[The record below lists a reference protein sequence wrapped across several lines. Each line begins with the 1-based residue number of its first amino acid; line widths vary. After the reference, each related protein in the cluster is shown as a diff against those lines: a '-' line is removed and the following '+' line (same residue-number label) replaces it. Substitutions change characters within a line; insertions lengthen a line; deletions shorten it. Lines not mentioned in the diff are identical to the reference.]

1 MSIFIYNS
9 FLDKKSVKFE
19 NFDKNLL
26 NLTNLTKNLS
36 NLTNLTKNLSNLT
49 FDKKKNSSP
58 GVPYLIAMGYPICQT
73 TINIWSNKNKQI
85 I

>member
-36 NLTNLTKNLSNLT
+36 NLT

-58 GVPYLIAMGYPICQT
+58 FWEI
-73 TINIWSNKNKQI
+73 
-85 I
+85 

>member
-49 FDKKKNSSP
+49 FDKKKNSSSKC
-58 GVPYLIAMGYPICQT
+58 GWGLMKLSNSYPDLLVYKISQ
-73 TINIWSNKNKQI
+73 
-85 I
+85 